1 MYSRGAALGRFPEAW
16 ATPKKRKKRSLD
28 YLLSTEKVFE

>member
-16 ATPKKRKKRSLD
+16 ATPKKRKKKKFR
-28 YLLSTEKVFE
+28 LSTEY